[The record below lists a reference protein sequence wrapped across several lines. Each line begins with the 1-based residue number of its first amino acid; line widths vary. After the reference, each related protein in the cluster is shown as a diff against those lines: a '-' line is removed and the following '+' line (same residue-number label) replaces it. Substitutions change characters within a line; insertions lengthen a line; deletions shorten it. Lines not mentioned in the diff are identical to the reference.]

1 MTDYESVYNDALND
15 EEVPIGALIDDIHQ
29 ITHAAG
35 LAAVVAAAKAEGW
48 DEGLGSG
55 RDRWLDSREFGSV
68 PVNPYRTKNN

>member
-35 LAAVVAAAKAEGW
+35 LAAVVAAAKAEALKDAAAFLSEPSTTWRGPR
-48 DEGLGSG
+48 GG
-55 RDRWLDSREFGSV
+55 RIVADSIQ
-68 PVNPYRTKNN
+68 